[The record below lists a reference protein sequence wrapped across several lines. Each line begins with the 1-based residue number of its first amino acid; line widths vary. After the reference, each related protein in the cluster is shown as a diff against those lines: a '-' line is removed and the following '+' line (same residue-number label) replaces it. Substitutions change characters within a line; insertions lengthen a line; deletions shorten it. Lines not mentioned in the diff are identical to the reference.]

1 LVEQLVDG
9 FLRSAASR
17 HAERR
22 IHDTMALDDIKKP
35 ESIEAALAEFR
46 RVGRGNFLKKY
57 GFGQSREY
65 FLEKS
70 GELFDSKAVMG
81 AAHGYEFPK
90 LGSLRPDEFSG
101 GEQTVARKLRSLGFK
116 VERTSRPDHDPRVS
130 ALLSNGTIYTREQL
144 KSILNS
150 TDATINTGVFRPAG
164 FSSILLFITKN
175 KTRDRTQYSDYLDG
189 NTLHWQ
195 GQSSGRT
202 DPMIIEHQR
211 RGLEILV
218 FYRDRKYEFDG
229 AGFLY
234 LGPFVYGSHKGSAP
248 TDFTLYRELSE
259 LDQAAA
265 AADLAAFDPAS
276 IEDARKKTL
285 AAIVRRQGQPAFR
298 LALLSAY
305 EGRCAVTGCDVTP
318 ALEAAHIVPYKGP
331 ETNHVT
337 NGLLLRADI
346 HTLFDL
352 GLIAVDERAHKLLVA
367 PHLRHESYI
376 ELAGKRIHLPKVAA
390 RRPNPTALRQHRE
403 LAGLE

>member
-1 LVEQLVDG
+1 
-9 FLRSAASR
+9 
-17 HAERR
+17 
-22 IHDTMALDDIKKP
+22 MALDDVKKP
-35 ESIEAALAEFR
+35 ESIEAALAEFQ

-81 AAHGYEFPK
+81 AAHGYEFPQ
-90 LGSLRPDEFSG
+90 LGSLRPDQFSG

-116 VERTSRPDHDPRVS
+116 VERTSRPDNDARVS
-130 ALLSNGTIYTREQL
+130 ALLSDGTIYTREQL
-144 KSILNS
+144 KSILS
-150 TDATINTGVFRPAG
+150 SADATINTGVFRPAG
-164 FSSILLFITKN
+164 YSSILLFITKD
-175 KTRDRTQYSDYLDG
+175 KTADRTQYSDYLDG

-202 DPMIIEHQR
+202 DAMIIEHQR

-234 LGPFVYGSHKGSAP
+234 VGRFVYDSHKGSAP
-248 TDFTLYRELSE
+248 TDFILHRELSE
-259 LDQAAA
+259 VDQAAA
-265 AADLAAFDPAS
+265 AAALTGDFDPS
-276 IEDARKKTL
+276 GVEDARKKTL

-331 ETNHVT
+331 ETNHAA

-352 GLIAVDERAHKLLVA
+352 GLIAVDEREYKVLVA
-367 PHLRHESYI
+367 PHLRHEGYA
-376 ELAGKRIHLPKVAA
+376 ELAGKRIYLPKIAA
-390 RRPNPTALRQHRE
+390 KRPNPTALRQHRE
-403 LAGLE
+403 RAGLE

>member
-1 LVEQLVDG
+1 
-9 FLRSAASR
+9 
-17 HAERR
+17 
-22 IHDTMALDDIKKP
+22 
-35 ESIEAALAEFR
+35 
-46 RVGRGNFLKKY
+46 
-57 GFGQSREY
+57 
-65 FLEKS
+65 
-70 GELFDSKAVMG
+70 
-81 AAHGYEFPK
+81 
-90 LGSLRPDEFSG
+90 
-101 GEQTVARKLRSLGFK
+101 
-116 VERTSRPDHDPRVS
+116 
-130 ALLSNGTIYTREQL
+130 
-144 KSILNS
+144 
-150 TDATINTGVFRPAG
+150 
-164 FSSILLFITKN
+164 
-175 KTRDRTQYSDYLDG
+175 
-189 NTLHWQ
+189 
-195 GQSSGRT
+195 
-202 DPMIIEHQR
+202 MIIEHQR